1 MDSQNEGKPVSNTP
15 NGKNAWQT
23 PRGGVGGTHAAR
35 TGDPLR
41 FQEPFSAVRFLIITI
56 GGIFLGEVIAMIVI
70 QVFDSLP
77 YYQQI
82 LLDASI
88 MSILVFPVVYYFS
101 LRPLIRL
108 IEKQQRIETA
118 LWQSEERFARAF
130 HSSPAALSI
139 TRVADLVFLDVNE
152 SFLRLYGHK
161 REDVIGHTPAELGMF
176 TGRDPQA
183 ETQGQLLG
191 QGRNVHDVEVTTCIR
206 GGEIRSILVS
216 SEDIEI
222 NGEACVLGSIS
233 DITERKRAEQAVAAE
248 RQRFNDVLETL
259 PVYLVLL
266 TTDYHVPFANRFFR
280 ERFGESEGHRCYEY
294 LFQRSAPCENC
305 ETFRALSSMS
315 PERWEWIGPD
325 GRIYD
330 VYDYPFTDTDGSTL
344 ILEMGI
350 DITERKKAE
359 QALQHSL
366 ELQERFFNSVDTL
379 IAYMDRDFNFI
390 RVNNMYAVA
399 DGRPPAFF
407 VGRNHFDLYPNA
419 ENRGIFE
426 QVVATGEAFSARE
439 KPFEY
444 PEHPEWGMTYWDW
457 SLQPVKGVD
466 GKVEGVA
473 LSLKDVTEQKRAEAE
488 NVMLSRIVEQTRD
501 TVVVTN
507 RKGVIEYVNPAF
519 EALTGFT
526 REDSLG
532 RTPRLLKSGL
542 HDGEFYRTLWG
553 TILKGEVFQSEI
565 ANCKK
570 NGELLYEVKTITPLR
585 DAQGKITHFVATGK
599 DVTEHKRDEEKLQK
613 AYEDLEVRVQER
625 TEELRIAISE
635 LEGEIHERR
644 QAEEKLKRFNSA
656 MVGRELR
663 MIELK
668 KEVNKFCESVGQPP
682 RYSLEFEE
690 EGTLPVTRS
699 GGGAE

>member
-1 MDSQNEGKPVSNTP
+1 MDSQNEGKPVSNTLE
-15 NGKNAWQT
+15 GETAWGT
-23 PRGGVGGTHAAR
+23 PRGKVGGIHAAR
-35 TGDPLR
+35 AEGPSR
-41 FQEPFSAVRFLIITI
+41 FQEPFSAVRFLTITI
-56 GGIFLGEVIAMIVI
+56 GGIFLGEVIAMILI

-118 LWQSEERFARAF
+118 LWKSEERFARAF

-161 REDVIGHTPAELGMF
+161 REDVIGHTPSELGMF
-176 TGRDPQA
+176 TGPDQQA
-183 ETQGQLLG
+183 ETMRKLLG
-191 QGRNVHDVEVTTCIR
+191 QGRTVHDVEVTTCIR

-216 SEDIEI
+216 TEDIEI

-233 DITERKRAEQAVAAE
+233 DITERK
-248 RQRFNDVLETL
+248 
-259 PVYLVLL
+259 
-266 TTDYHVPFANRFFR
+266 
-280 ERFGESEGHRCYEY
+280 
-294 LFQRSAPCENC
+294 
-305 ETFRALSSMS
+305 
-315 PERWEWIGPD
+315 
-325 GRIYD
+325 
-330 VYDYPFTDTDGSTL
+330 
-344 ILEMGI
+344 
-350 DITERKKAE
+350 KAE
-359 QALQHSL
+359 QALLHSL

-419 ENRGIFE
+419 ENRVIFE
-426 QVVATGEAFSARE
+426 QVVATGEAFSVRE

-444 PEHPEWGMTYWDW
+444 PEHPEWGVTYWDW

-466 GKVEGVA
+466 GKVVGVA
-473 LSLKDVTEQKRAEAE
+473 LSLRDVTEQKRAEAA
-488 NVMLSRIVEQTRD
+488 NLMLSRIVEQTRD
-501 TVVVTN
+501 TVVVTD

-542 HDGEFYRTLWG
+542 HDDEFYRTLWG

-668 KEVNKFCESVGQPP
+668 KEVNKFCESAGRPP